1 MDALPNSYA
10 NGLVITEDAQDSQ
23 PTKTWAFQLDG
34 DKCIGT
40 VDDADALIQTMY
52 AILQTE
58 RGRYFIYPPDYGL
71 QMDDLRDKP
80 APYMFAMLQTRIKEA
95 LLYDDRITDVTD
107 FSYEAY
113 GDNMVLKYNV
123 HTTLSEEMIKGAYYV
138 R

>member
-10 NGLVITEDAQDSQ
+10 NGLVITEDVQDSQ

-34 DKCIGT
+34 DRCVGT
-40 VDDADALIQTMY
+40 VDDADALVQTMY

-58 RGRYFIYPPDYGL
+58 RGRHFIYPPDYGL

-80 APYMFAMLQTRIKEA
+80 APYMFAMLQTRVKEA

-113 GDNMVLKYNV
+113 GDNMLLKYNV

>member
-10 NGLVITEDAQDSQ
+10 NGLVITEDAQTEQ
-23 PTKTWAFQLDG
+23 PTKTWAFELDG
-34 DKCIGT
+34 DRCIGT
-40 VDDADALIQTMY
+40 TDDADALIQTMY

-58 RGRYFIYPPDYGL
+58 RGLHFIYPPNYGL
-71 QMDDLRDKP
+71 QMEDLRGKP

-113 GDNMVLKYNV
+113 GDNMLLEYNV